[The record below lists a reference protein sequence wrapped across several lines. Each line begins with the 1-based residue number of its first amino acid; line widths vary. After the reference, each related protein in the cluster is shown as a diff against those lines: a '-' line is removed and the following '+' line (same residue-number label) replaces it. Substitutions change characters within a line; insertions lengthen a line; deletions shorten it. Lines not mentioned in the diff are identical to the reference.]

1 LKYPTACLE
10 IFTKYDI
17 YYPPLFITDV
27 LSGILEQLQELKEK
41 VAARERVIQNFVL
54 KLLNSVKLYTI

>member
-41 VAARERVIQNFVL
+41 VAARERV
-54 KLLNSVKLYTI
+54 NSKFCFKTIE